1 MKFGDDANALVSRF
15 FKLFEATLDTIS
27 KFPDSQIFSDVIQK
41 PIWQQYVE
49 FFSDI
54 PDDFKGLWTKQLQMI
69 ASCAYLITIVPYLTN
84 IHFVV
89 LRLYDEDS
97 LDSIIAYCQTYL
109 SGYRKYWEGLL
120 DMPDT
125 HTKAKSTML
134 DNLPTA
140 SQLNL
145 DLNESQGSTGDLPPV
160 TLEQERY
167 EPLGDEY
174 DLLELVKE
182 EPLQAPNRVVSK
194 YTLLM

>member
-1 MKFGDDANALVSRF
+1 
-15 FKLFEATLDTIS
+15 
-27 KFPDSQIFSDVIQK
+27 
-41 PIWQQYVE
+41 
-49 FFSDI
+49 
-54 PDDFKGLWTKQLQMI
+54 
-69 ASCAYLITIVPYLTN
+69 
-84 IHFVV
+84 
-89 LRLYDEDS
+89 
-97 LDSIIAYCQTYL
+97 
-109 SGYRKYWEGLL
+109 
-120 DMPDT
+120 
-125 HTKAKSTML
+125 ML

-145 DLNESQGSTGDLPPV
+145 DLNDSQGSTSDLPPV